1 MLSSYFI
8 SRLWSLVV
16 KNFDSFKA
24 IDCNVSLFP
33 IVFVAT
39 QKGPSGYLS
48 VLVIQYKWISFWQS
62 GKIALSKEKQALSW
76 SKQATK
82 SLKIE

>member
-1 MLSSYFI
+1 MSSSYFI

-39 QKGPSGYLS
+39 QKGPSGYLP
-48 VLVIQYKWISFWQS
+48 VLVIQYKWISFWQR
-62 GKIALSKEKQALSW
+62 GKISKEKQALSW

-82 SLKIE
+82 LLKIE